1 MNSRDVA
8 LEYVVIES
16 STHPGKIHRC
26 IPLEWK
32 SLNTGMA
39 HLDTGCLY
47 FFFASGKTRRQV
59 HNVVCTADWVQSFAG
74 AIAGF
79 VAAEI
84 ELVRLPAR
92 NIINSKLSASAFN
105 LFLKTTC
112 PQYHWLTLLVGA
124 GHEGMQDSRSLKQYC
139 KE

>member
-84 ELVRLPAR
+84 ELVRLRSHAADVAR
-92 NIINSKLSASAFN
+92 TGGI
-105 LFLKTTC
+105 
-112 PQYHWLTLLVGA
+112 QVVGA
-124 GHEGMQDSRSLKQYC
+124 VEEES
-139 KE
+139 